1 MNYWLILIF
10 QFELNTYCKHK
21 LFEKT
26 KFYYPCLVGSDG
38 TPKRRKFL
46 TLDQKIEIVQCHEAG
61 MKTSAIARERGMNE
75 SSVRCIVKRKDQIK
89 ELVDRTSHL
98 SPTVVR

>member
-1 MNYWLILIF
+1 MNWPLK
-10 QFELNTYCKHK
+10 NHK
-21 LFEKT
+21 T
-26 KFYYPCLVGSDG
+26 YPCFIGSDG
-38 TPKRRKFL
+38 TPRRRKFL

-89 ELVDRTSHL
+89 ELIDRTSHL
-98 SPTVVR
+98 SPTVVRNRDMYLHSSEIRGLRST

>member
-1 MNYWLILIF
+1 MKPYFI
-10 QFELNTYCKHK
+10 
-21 LFEKT
+21 
-26 KFYYPCLVGSDG
+26 GSDG
-38 TPKRRKFL
+38 IKRSRKFL

>member
-1 MNYWLILIF
+1 M
-10 QFELNTYCKHK
+10 
-21 LFEKT
+21 
-26 KFYYPCLVGSDG
+26 
-38 TPKRRKFL
+38 

-89 ELVDRTSHL
+89 ELIDRTSHL
-98 SPTVVR
+98 SPTVVRNKYNYQKCYFTKKDF